1 MDYRRFKDTI
11 YLRLDPGE
19 EIIEQIEKVAKKEN
33 IQLAQINGL
42 GALNDF
48 TTGVFDTVEK
58 KFHPIHFEGAYE
70 IVSLT
75 GTVTKQDGE
84 VYLHLHMAAG
94 DKDGHVFGGHL
105 SMAYVSATA
114 EIHLR
119 TQKKNRGMPEPSFL
133 HIHGIIMFQILHK
146 TVLPLP

>member
-1 MDYRRFKDTI
+1 MASVEQNKKKEDLEN
-11 YLRLDPGE
+11 YLKELGSVAVAFSGGVDSTFLL
-19 EIIEQIEKVAKKEN
+19 KVAHDT
-33 IQLAQINGL
+33 L

-75 GTVTKQDGE
+75 GTVTRQDGE

-114 EIHLR
+114 EIQIQISDGVIDR
-119 TQKKNRGMPEPSFL
+119 KYDKKIGLNLFDFT
-133 HIHGIIMFQILHK
+133 I
-146 TVLPLP
+146 

>member
-75 GTVTKQDGE
+75 GTVTRQDGE
-84 VYLHLHMAAG
+84 VYLHLHILLL
-94 DKDGHVFGGHL
+94 K
-105 SMAYVSATA
+105 
-114 EIHLR
+114 E
-119 TQKKNRGMPEPSFL
+119 FL
-133 HIHGIIMFQILHK
+133 L
-146 TVLPLP
+146 

>member
-48 TTGVFDTVEK
+48 TTGVF
-58 KFHPIHFEGAYE
+58 E

-114 EIHLR
+114 EIQIQISDGVIDR
-119 TQKKNRGMPEPSFL
+119 KYDKKIGLNLFDFT
-133 HIHGIIMFQILHK
+133 I
-146 TVLPLP
+146 

>member
-75 GTVTKQDGE
+75 GTVTKTGRRSISSSS
-84 VYLHLHMAAG
+84 YG
-94 DKDGHVFGGHL
+94 C
-105 SMAYVSATA
+105 
-114 EIHLR
+114 
-119 TQKKNRGMPEPSFL
+119 RGQRWTCVWWAFKYGLCQCYS
-133 HIHGIIMFQILHK
+133 
-146 TVLPLP
+146 

>member
-75 GTVTKQDGE
+75 GTVTRQDGE
-84 VYLHLHMAAG
+84 VYL
-94 DKDGHVFGGHL
+94 HL

-114 EIHLR
+114 EIQIQISDGVIDR
-119 TQKKNRGMPEPSFL
+119 KYDKKIGLNLFDFT
-133 HIHGIIMFQILHK
+133 I
-146 TVLPLP
+146 

>member
-19 EIIEQIEKVAKKEN
+19 EIVEQIGKVAAKEE

-48 TTGVFDTVEK
+48 TAGVFDTVEK
-58 KFHPIHFEGAYE
+58 KFHPVHFEGAYE

-75 GTVTKQDGE
+75 GTVTRQNGE

-94 DKDGHVFGGHL
+94 DREGHVFGGHL
-105 SMAYVSATA
+105 SKAYISATA
-114 EIHLR
+114 EI
-119 TQKKNRGMPEPSFL
+119 Q
-133 HIHGIIMFQILHK
+133 IQIIDGSIGRKYDEEIGLNLFDFE
-146 TVLPLP
+146 

>member
-1 MDYRRFKDTI
+1 M
-11 YLRLDPGE
+11 
-19 EIIEQIEKVAKKEN
+19 KKEN
-33 IQLAQINGL
+33 IQLAQFNGL

-75 GTVTKQDGE
+75 GTVTRQDGE

-114 EIHLR
+114 EIQIQISDGVIDR
-119 TQKKNRGMPEPSFL
+119 KYDKKIGLNLFDFT
-133 HIHGIIMFQILHK
+133 I
-146 TVLPLP
+146 

>member
-42 GALNDF
+42 GA
-48 TTGVFDTVEK
+48 
-58 KFHPIHFEGAYE
+58 

-75 GTVTKQDGE
+75 GTVTRQDGE

-114 EIHLR
+114 EIQIQISDGVIDR
-119 TQKKNRGMPEPSFL
+119 KYDKKIGLNLFDFT
-133 HIHGIIMFQILHK
+133 I
-146 TVLPLP
+146 